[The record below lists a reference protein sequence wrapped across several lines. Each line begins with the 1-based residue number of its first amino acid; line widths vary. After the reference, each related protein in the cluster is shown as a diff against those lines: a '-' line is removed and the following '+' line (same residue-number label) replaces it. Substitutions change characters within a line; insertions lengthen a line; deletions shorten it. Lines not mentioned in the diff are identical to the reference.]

1 MGYVIVGVIG
11 LVVGGLFG
19 MLGMALCVA
28 SRNNE
33 YIVEDKQHKEDG
45 EQ

>member
-1 MGYVIVGVIG
+1 MGYVITGVVC
-11 LVVGGLFG
+11 LVVGALFG
-19 MLGMALCVA
+19 ILGMALCVA

-33 YIVEDKQHKEDG
+33 YIVEDRQHKED